1 MNNKPTFF
9 IVPGFKQQVTDKSYA
24 WLVIFLKKQG
34 FNVVGI
40 PMNWNS
46 KTMKDYIKQFI
57 ATYSEKKT
65 ETNYVLGFSYGAVTA
80 FMTASELKPKKVF
93 LCSLSPD
100 FYEDR
105 KSFTPQMIQ
114 YIGKRRFTELQTRK
128 AVDVAKKLTVPSVIF
143 CGEKEAAQYPQL
155 LHRCKETSTLAKN
168 SKLIMVTGS
177 PHDIGNSEYQKC
189 IIKELEKLPRN

>member
-1 MNNKPTFF
+1 MNKKATFF
-9 IVPGFKQQVTDKSYA
+9 IIPGFKQQVTDKCYA
-24 WLVIFLKKQG
+24 WLVKYLKKQD
-34 FNVVGI
+34 FNVVGVPI
-40 PMNWNS
+40 NWDHR
-46 KTMKDYIKQFI
+46 TMKDYVDQLIT
-57 ATYSEKKT
+57 TYSKKKT
-65 ETNYVLGFSYGAVTA
+65 ETNYVLGFSYGAVTT
-80 FMTASELKPKKVF
+80 FMTANELNPKKVF

-143 CGEKEAAQYPQL
+143 CGEKEAEQYPQL

-168 SKLIMVTGS
+168 SKLIMVSGS
-177 PHDIGNSEYQKC
+177 PHDISNNEYQKC
-189 IIKELEKLPRN
+189 IIQEIEKLPRN